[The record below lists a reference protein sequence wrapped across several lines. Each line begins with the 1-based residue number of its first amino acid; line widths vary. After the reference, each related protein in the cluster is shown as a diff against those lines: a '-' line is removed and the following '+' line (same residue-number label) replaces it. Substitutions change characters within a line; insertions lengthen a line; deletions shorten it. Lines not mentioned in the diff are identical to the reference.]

1 MERYDAWQRVLQLVS
16 SEQQVVAARSNI
28 DAVAVN
34 EAIGRYKR
42 GGHWQMAL
50 ALLRNMKDW
59 QRGHVHCEKCAS
71 KMVPGW
77 PSGLLEIVMVMK
89 CNEMLVTGV
98 SSVATRSIVFP
109 CYSLVKCRGRSAS
122 YVH

>member
-16 SEQQVVAARSNI
+16 SEQQVAAARSNI

-34 EAIGRYKR
+34 EAIGRCKR

-59 QRGHVHCEKCAS
+59 LGKEGMCTVRS
-71 KMVPGW
+71 VPQKW
-77 PSGLLEIVMVMK
+77 YQDGLQD
-89 CNEMLVTGV
+89 
-98 SSVATRSIVFP
+98 SWR
-109 CYSLVKCRGRSAS
+109 
-122 YVH
+122 